1 MKACILLKHEKDH
14 VPSQISSLLI
24 FSNLIMINS
33 LLPNIIIG
41 IWQQYIMYTL
51 EVITWMSL
59 MDIMTLLF
67 PRSVHVV

>member
-33 LLPNIIIG
+33 LLPNITVG
-41 IWQQYIMYTL
+41 IWQYIMYTF
-51 EVITWMSL
+51 EVITWMPL